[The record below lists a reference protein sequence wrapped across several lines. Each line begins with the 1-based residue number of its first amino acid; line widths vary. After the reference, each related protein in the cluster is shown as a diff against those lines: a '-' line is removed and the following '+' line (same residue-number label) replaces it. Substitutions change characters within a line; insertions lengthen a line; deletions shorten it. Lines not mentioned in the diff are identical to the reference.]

1 MKSIRTAS
9 LFTIFLSLAAA
20 AQAQQRERVVADR
33 PVEATFK
40 APTLIQWSS
49 TKAFDANTLN
59 FAIKH
64 SFGTIDG
71 GYYDLWGMD
80 GGANIRFGLDYGISN
95 KWSAGFGRSSQLKV
109 YDFRTKY
116 TIIEQ
121 MRSGKIPVTVA
132 YQGVAGINTSKNA
145 FSSDYTNTD
154 RLNFSHALLVS
165 RKFNESFSA
174 QLSPAVI
181 HFNMVQPGY
190 ENTLVALG
198 LAGRAKINR
207 RTSLVAEFTPV
218 LVGKSDQVANSYSI
232 GLEVETGGHVFQMF
246 LTTSNGLTE
255 QYAIAQ
261 NPVLPDDNNPLKVLR
276 LGFNI
281 HRIFWFAE

>member
-1 MKSIRTAS
+1 MKSIRPACLS
-9 LFTIFLSLAAA
+9 IVLLSLTAAA
-20 AQAQQRERVVADR
+20 NAQQRERVVADR

-40 APTLIQWSS
+40 APTLIQWST

-64 SFGTIDG
+64 SFGTLDG
-71 GYYDLWGMD
+71 GYYDFWGID
-80 GGANIRFGLDYGISN
+80 KGANIRFGLDYGLSS
-95 KWSAGFGRSSQLKV
+95 KWSVGFGRSSQLKV

-116 TIIEQ
+116 TIVEQ

-145 FSSDYTNTD
+145 FGSPYTTAD
-154 RLNFSHALLVS
+154 RLNYSHALLVS
-165 RKFNESFSA
+165 RKFSEAFSA

-181 HFNMVQPGY
+181 HFNMVQPGR

-198 LAGRAKINR
+198 MAGRIKLNR
-207 RTSLVAEFTPV
+207 RSSLVAEFTPV
-218 LVGKSDQVANSYSI
+218 LVGKSDQVANSYSV
-232 GLEVETGGHVFQMF
+232 GLEIETGGHVFQMF
-246 LTTSNGLTE
+246 LTTSDGLTE